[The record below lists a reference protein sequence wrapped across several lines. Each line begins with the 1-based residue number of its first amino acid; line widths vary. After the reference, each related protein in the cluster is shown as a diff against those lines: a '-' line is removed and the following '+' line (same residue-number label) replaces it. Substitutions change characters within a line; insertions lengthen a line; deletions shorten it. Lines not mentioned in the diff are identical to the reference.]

1 MNRQNFNQSG
11 GFPIKTQTL
20 DEMQKSW
27 TLLNALGDL
36 AGNFSIIQGCE
47 TTGANVS
54 DGVVFIN
61 GEVLEFRG
69 SMVGAS
75 VIIVEEV
82 TPREFKD
89 ASTKN
94 VLYVRYAAFGSGVVS
109 FAWAD
114 FKRPKTTVKLSE
126 EKAEQATVEALIARI
141 ELLEAKESNVPIGL
155 IALWGGTFDSIP
167 NGWEEHVPLRGRMA
181 IGHNPDDDD
190 FNVLG
195 NIGGAKSKVLDVTE
209 MPRHTHAA
217 FGGGNFGIVA
227 DSADAGGSSSNNE
240 VARNNQHP
248 TTAATGGL
256 PDGSTQAFSLMNPYR
271 IVHYIK
277 YRG

>member
-1 MNRQNFNQSG
+1 MNKQNFNQSG

-36 AGNFSIIQGCE
+36 AGNFSIIQGCV

-114 FKRPKTTVKLSE
+114 FKRNSTLAALTAAVETITNFLSTVNVA
-126 EKAEQATVEALIARI
+126 AEPNVQADWNQ
-141 ELLEAKESNVPIGL
+141 NVDT
-155 IALWGGTFDSIP
+155 A
-167 NGWEEHVPLRGRMA
+167 
-181 IGHNPDDDD
+181 DD
-190 FNVLG
+190 FIKNKPTIANILAKGTANLG
-195 NIGGAKSKVLDVTE
+195 DIGTTDQLKTVNFPTISTSSYIIVGSLISKQVDGNE
-209 MPRHTHAA
+209 
-217 FGGGNFGIVA
+217 GGNFLQGWNRDNDVTFVIA
-227 DSADAGGSSSNNE
+227 NKTASSFQIGFRELNNG
-240 VARNNQHP
+240 AQN
-248 TTAATGGL
+248 L
-256 PDGSTQAFSLMNPYR
+256 DFD
-271 IVHYIK
+271 YIILE
-277 YRG
+277 R